1 MQKIYINSLLNTKN
15 SVFGSFQVADSEIK
29 LDFSQVD
36 NIALK
41 DIERLLDLQK
51 MAVFNGISL
60 TVENMQPQVSKLFEQ
75 TGLYKL
81 LSFQNSSLPSI
92 RKRQGLAFD

>member
-1 MQKIYINSLLNTKN
+1 MQKIYINSWLNAKN
-15 SVFGSFQVADSEIK
+15 SAFGVIQTADNESK
-29 LDFSQVD
+29 LDFSKGED
-36 NIALK
+36 ICLT

-51 MAVFNGISL
+51 VAVFNGIKLS
-60 TVENMQPQVSKLFEQ
+60 VENMQPQISRIFEQ

-81 LSFQNSSLPSI
+81 LSFGNNTLHSI

>member
-15 SVFGSFQVADSEIK
+15 SVFGTFQVADSEIK

-41 DIERLLDLQK
+41 DIERLLDLQIK
-51 MAVFNGISL
+51 STDKWKNTL
-60 TVENMQPQVSKLFEQ
+60 TNKG
-75 TGLYKL
+75 T
-81 LSFQNSSLPSI
+81 
-92 RKRQGLAFD
+92 